1 MTPLLEIVGLS
12 VSYDSKTQA
21 LADISLTMRP
31 GERIGL
37 IGESGSGKSTLALA
51 IASLLP
57 PAARISG
64 SIRWQQSDAP
74 PRNGVDIGYVFQDPA
89 GSLDPLMRIGS
100 QLAEVVQVLRGAL
113 RAESRDI
120 ALDLLAHVGFPD
132 ADTIATRY
140 PHQLS
145 GGQKQRVA
153 IACALAGRSPLLI
166 ADEATSALDTIV
178 QAGIVRLLNRLV
190 TEDGLSLL
198 FITHDLPLA
207 TALADRLLVLRGG
220 RIVESGTPRE
230 IVETPRHPY
239 VASLVASH
247 LPLDGPS
254 LVETYGSG
262 PP

>member
-1 MTPLLEIVGLS
+1 MQS
-12 VSYDSKTQA
+12 
-21 LADISLTMRP
+21 

-51 IASLLP
+51 VAGLLP
-57 PAARISG
+57 RTAHVSG
-64 SIRWQQSDAP
+64 SIRWQQSDVL
-74 PRNGVDIGYVFQDPA
+74 PRNGSDIGYVFQDPA
-89 GSLDPLMRIGS
+89 GSLDPLMRVS
-100 QLAEVVQVLRGAL
+100 AQLAEVVGVLRHVS
-113 RAESRDI
+113 RSESHGI

-132 ADTIATRY
+132 PGLIATRY

-153 IACALAGRSPLLI
+153 IACALAGQPKLLI

-207 TALADRLLVLRGG
+207 STLADRLVVLRDG
-220 RIVESGTPRE
+220 RVVENGTTQNVIVS
-230 IVETPRHPY
+230 PRHSY
-239 VASLVASH
+239 VARLVEAH
-247 LPLDGPS
+247 LPLDGPT
-254 LVETYGSG
+254 LLETYSG
-262 PP
+262 AQL